1 MNSIRKLLYIFRIN
15 VHIFLIVWVLS
26 FILLALVSYA
36 IPEKYQ
42 AKMILVTSEDSR
54 NQFQSMGSAGALAS
68 LAGVSIESDA
78 SRSQKALTKIVSK
91 SFFKDMI
98 SNHGDYLL
106 PALVAPKNYEKESG
120 ILRFN
125 EKKYANGVWYGKKD
139 FDLSDKIFVEE
150 AFENYLKSLRVN
162 ENRMSKIITI
172 TYDHISPEFS
182 YKILE
187 IILGQINKSQRDADQ
202 TEAEFVIDFINNSL
216 DSYSNE
222 QLKGSAINLLE
233 RQLVKLMIT
242 KSKKYYLLEPIDG
255 PHIPAKRSF
264 PSRSLIVLLG
274 ETLISL
280 ILFLWLFFRNDQ
292 VNIDIVTKSNTF

>member
-182 YKILE
+182 YEILE
-187 IILGQINKSQRDADQ
+187 IILEQINKSQRDADQ

-216 DSYSNE
+216 DNYSNE

-292 VNIDIVTKSNTF
+292 VNIDTFTKSNTF

>member
-1 MNSIRKLLYIFRIN
+1 MNSIRKLLYTFRIN
-15 VHIFLIVWVLS
+15 IHIFLIVWVLS

-98 SNHGDYLL
+98 SNNGDYLL

-120 ILRFN
+120 TLRFN

-182 YKILE
+182 YRILE
-187 IILGQINKSQRDADQ
+187 IILEQINKSQRDADQ

-216 DSYSNE
+216 DNYSNE

-274 ETLISL
+274 ETLVSL

-292 VNIDIVTKSNTF
+292 VNIDTVTKSTTI

>member
-1 MNSIRKLLYIFRIN
+1 MNSLKDLVLTFTKNIQ
-15 VHIFLIVWVLS
+15 IFLIVWIIS
-26 FILLALVSYA
+26 FILLVLVSYI

-106 PALVAPKNYEKESG
+106 PALVAPKNYEKENG
-120 ILRFN
+120 TLRFN
-125 EKKYANGVWYGKKD
+125 EKKYANGLWYGNKD

-182 YKILE
+182 YKILD
-187 IILGQINKSQRDADQ
+187 IILQQINKSQRDADQ

-216 DSYSNE
+216 DDYSNE

-233 RQLVKLMIT
+233 RQLVKLMVT

-292 VNIDIVTKSNTF
+292 VNIDTVTKSNTI

>member
-292 VNIDIVTKSNTF
+292 VNIDTVTKSNTF

>member
-1 MNSIRKLLYIFRIN
+1 MNSISKLVYTFWTN
-15 VHIFLIVWVLS
+15 VHIFLIVWVVS

-106 PALVAPKNYEKESG
+106 PALVASKNYEKENG
-120 ILRFN
+120 TLRFN
-125 EKKYANGVWYGKKD
+125 EKKYANGLWYGKND

-187 IILGQINKSQRDADQ
+187 IILEQINKSQRDADQ

-216 DSYSNE
+216 DNYSNE

-242 KSKKYYLLEPIDG
+242 KSKKYYLLEPLDG

-274 ETLISL
+274 ETLITL
-280 ILFLWLFFRNDQ
+280 ILFLWLFFRKDQ
-292 VNIDIVTKSNTF
+292 VNVDTVTKPNTI

>member
-187 IILGQINKSQRDADQ
+187 IILEQINKSQRDADQ

-216 DSYSNE
+216 DNYSNE

-292 VNIDIVTKSNTF
+292 VNIDTFTKSNTF